1 MKDAGMV
8 VSMAISMVG
17 KREVELVGMKVA
29 WMAIL
34 KDDVPVELLAVWKV
48 WYLAASMGTS
58 EVVGLVVMKVEN
70 QVARLVVR

>member
-1 MKDAGMV
+1 MKA
-8 VSMAISMVG
+8 
-17 KREVELVGMKVA
+17 A
-29 WMAIL
+29 WMASL

-70 QVARLVVR
+70 QVAMMVVR